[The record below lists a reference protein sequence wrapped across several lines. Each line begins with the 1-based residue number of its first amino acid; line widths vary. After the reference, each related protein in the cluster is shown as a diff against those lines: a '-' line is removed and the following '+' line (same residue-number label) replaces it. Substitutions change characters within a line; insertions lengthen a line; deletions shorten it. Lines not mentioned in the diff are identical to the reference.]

1 MVAHHWLY
9 SNWRGT
15 YDNSVVRHNHLRR
28 CLSFVT
34 GIAALLGLSGCET
47 ANAANKKSFAEKTHP
62 VLEFQNKEDRLYQ
75 IGFRLGVSNARYC
88 ERQQPTL
95 GLLIHD
101 AHSYADDHEVRSVL
115 GLSGDIAIQSVA
127 KGSSADLAGLKQN
140 DILLAIDGV
149 GIDEFSSSDKPAWY
163 RATALRQLIDQSALD
178 GIVSLTSRSAEGAV
192 LVGDISAVDSCA
204 SVFELISG
212 NDGAAADGT
221 RVLVGENFPG
231 FSYAEDELAAIL
243 AHEMAHNLLG
253 HIPFL
258 KELGNG
264 DGRARNSERDADRLM
279 PWLLANAGYNPEA
292 AVRMMRRYGPRY
304 GGGLLRR
311 RTHDGWDERVVL
323 ISEEVEKV
331 RSLSEGTRGAS
342 VDWQMYFEPLLEIH

>member
-1 MVAHHWLY
+1 MVAHRGLY

-15 YDNSVVRHNHLRR
+15 YDNSAVPHNKLRT
-28 CLSFVT
+28 CLSFAT
-34 GIAALLGLSGCET
+34 SIAAFLGLSGCVT
-47 ANAANKKSFAEKTHP
+47 ANAADEESFARQSHP

-75 IGFRLGVSNARYC
+75 IGYRLGVSNARYC
-88 ERQQPTL
+88 ARRQPTL

-101 AHSYADDHEVRSVL
+101 ARAYAAVDKVRSVL
-115 GLSGDIAIQSVA
+115 GLSGDIGIQSVA

-149 GIDEFSSSDKPAWY
+149 EIDQFSSSDKPAWY
-163 RATALRQLIDQSALD
+163 RATALRKLIDQSALD
-178 GIVSLTSRSAEGAV
+178 GNVSLTSRSAEGAV
-192 LVGDISAVDSCA
+192 LIADISAVDSCA

-212 NDGAAADGT
+212 DDGAAADGT

-231 FSYAEDELAAIL
+231 FAYADDELAAIL

-258 KELGNG
+258 KKLGNG

-279 PWLLANAGYNPEA
+279 PWLLANAGYDPEA

-331 RSLSEGTRGAS
+331 RSLSEDTRGVS
-342 VDWQMYFEPLLEIH
+342 VDWQMYFEPLLEIE